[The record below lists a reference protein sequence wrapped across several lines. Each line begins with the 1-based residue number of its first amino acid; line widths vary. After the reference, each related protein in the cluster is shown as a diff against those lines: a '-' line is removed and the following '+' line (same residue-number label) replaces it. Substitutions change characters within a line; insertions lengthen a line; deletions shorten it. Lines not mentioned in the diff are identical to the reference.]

1 MSTPTTPA
9 VLALSD
15 GRVFYGEGFGAPGT
29 TTGEVCF
36 NTSMTGYQEIL
47 TDPSYR
53 GQIVA
58 MTYPE
63 IGNIGV
69 NFVDEESAVP
79 QVRGFVIANLSPVVS
94 NWRATQSLDEYL
106 RERGIPAVQGIDTRA
121 LTRHL
126 RERGAMQGCLS
137 VGELTAEEAIDR
149 AQASTPMEGSDF
161 VQEVTPRES
170 STWDPAD
177 KESRPWRVAHSGLQE
192 DRQQDE
198 QGNWFAFLPP
208 ARWKLAVLDFGMKK
222 NIARRLRQ
230 EGFSLELLPAT
241 TSPEQILAR
250 QPDGVFLSNGPGDP
264 ATLTYAH
271 ETVRALIGKLPIFGI
286 CLGHQI
292 IALALGGKTFKLKF
306 GHRGANQPVQDHR
319 TRRVA
324 ITSQNHGFAVD
335 PASLPP
341 EVEVT
346 HLNLNDHT
354 VAGLRHREFPVCSVQ
369 YHPEASPGPQDARDF
384 FVEFAKMVEQHA
396 AKR

>member
-1 MSTPTTPA
+1 
-9 VLALSD
+9 
-15 GRVFYGEGFGAPGT
+15 
-29 TTGEVCF
+29 
-36 NTSMTGYQEIL
+36 MTGYQEIL

-63 IGNIGV
+63 IGNTGV
-69 NFVDEESAVP
+69 NFIDEESSHP
-79 QVRGFVIANLSPVVS
+79 QVRGFVVANLSPVVS
-94 NWRATQSLDEYL
+94 SWRATQTLDDYL

-137 VGELTAEEAIDR
+137 IGELSPEEAVAR
-149 AQASTPMEGSDF
+149 AQASAPMEGSDF
-161 VQEVTPRES
+161 VQEVTPDKASNWDVENRES
-170 STWDPAD
+170 RAWQ
-177 KESRPWRVAHSGLQE
+177 VAQSGAQE
-192 DRQQDE
+192 GREQEE
-198 QGNWFAFLPP
+198 QGDWFATLPP
-208 ARWKLAVLDFGMKK
+208 TRWRLAVLDFGMKR

-230 EGFSLELLPAT
+230 EGFAVELLPAT
-241 TSPEQILAR
+241 TSAEEILAR
-250 QPDGVFLSNGPGDP
+250 KADGLFLSNGPGDP

-319 TRRVA
+319 SGSVA

-335 PASLPP
+335 AASLPA

-346 HLNLNDHT
+346 HLNLNDQT
-354 VAGLRHREFPVCSVQ
+354 VAGLRHRQYPVCSVQ
-369 YHPEASPGPQDARDF
+369 YHPEASPGPHDAEKF
-384 FVEFAKMVEQHA
+384 FVEFAKMVEQFSPT
-396 AKR
+396 RY

>member
-1 MSTPTTPA
+1 MAHSPLPA

-15 GRVFYGEGFGAPGT
+15 GRVFHGEGFGACGT

-63 IGNIGV
+63 IGNTGV
-69 NFVDEESAVP
+69 NFIDEESNQP
-79 QVRGFVIANLSPVVS
+79 QVRGFVVANLSPVVS
-94 NWRATQSLDEYL
+94 SWRATQTLDDYL

-137 VGELTAEEAIDR
+137 IGELSPEEAVAR
-149 AQASTPMEGSDF
+149 AQASAPMEGSDF
-161 VQEVTPRES
+161 VQEVTPSEASAWDVENRES
-170 STWDPAD
+170 RAWQ
-177 KESRPWRVAHSGLQE
+177 VAQTGEQE
-192 DRQQDE
+192 GRAQEQQGD
-198 QGNWFAFLPP
+198 WFATLQP
-208 ARWKLAVLDFGMKK
+208 ARWRLAVLDFGMKK

-230 EGFSLELLPAT
+230 EGFAVELLPST
-241 TSPEQILAR
+241 TSAEEILAR
-250 QPDGVFLSNGPGDP
+250 QPDGLFLSNGPGDP

-271 ETVRALIGKLPIFGI
+271 ETVRGLIGKLPIFGI

-319 TRRVA
+319 TGSVA

-335 PASLPP
+335 PASLPT

-354 VAGLRHREFPVCSVQ
+354 VAGLRHRQYPVCSVQ
-369 YHPEASPGPQDARDF
+369 YHPEASPGPHDAEDF
-384 FVEFAKMVEQHA
+384 FVEFAKMVEQSSTVG
-396 AKR
+396 